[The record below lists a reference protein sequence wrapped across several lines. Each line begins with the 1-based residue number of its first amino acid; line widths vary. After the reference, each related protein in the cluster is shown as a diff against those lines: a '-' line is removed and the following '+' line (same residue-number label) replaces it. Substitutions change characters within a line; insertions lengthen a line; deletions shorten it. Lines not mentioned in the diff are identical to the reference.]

1 MELSENYYEALGVS
15 RDASQEEIK
24 KAYRKL
30 ALKWHPDKNL
40 NNREAA
46 EMNFKRLS
54 EAYEVLSDSNKR
66 TIYDKYGKDGLIN
79 GGGGGCNMDEG
90 SGFPPGAGFFGG
102 PFNMFGGGGSTF
114 GFSFRDPN
122 EVFREFFGSD
132 PFNDYF
138 ADMTGG
144 TSNAQH
150 SRNSQSG
157 SNVQG
162 GSSGGNSMFMN
173 PFGILGNLEGF
184 GGMVGVMGSSSAS
197 FGVSSGGPNV
207 KRISTS
213 VKTVGG
219 KKIETKKVFENGV
232 ETVTV
237 IENGKVKSKTVNGQA
252 QLTN

>member
-15 RDASQEEIK
+15 RNASQDEIK

-54 EAYEVLSDSNKR
+54 EAYEVLTDSNKR
-66 TIYDKYGKDGLIN
+66 AVYDKFGKDGLVN
-79 GGGGGCNMDEG
+79 GGGSGGFNTDG
-90 SGFPPGAGFFGG
+90 SGFPPGASFFGG
-102 PFNMFGGGGSTF
+102 AFNMFGGGGPSF

-144 TSNAQH
+144 TSNTQH
-150 SRNSQSG
+150 SGNSQDRNNG
-157 SNVQG
+157 QAR
-162 GSSGGNSMFMN
+162 SSGAGSMFMN
-173 PFGILGNLEGF
+173 PFDVLGGLEGF
-184 GGMVGVMGSSSAS
+184 GGMTGGSMSMSSSSAS
-197 FGVSSGGPNV
+197 GGGPNV

>member
-15 RDASQEEIK
+15 RDASQDEIK

-40 NNREAA
+40 SNREAA

-66 TIYDKYGKDGLIN
+66 ATYDNYGKDGLVN
-79 GGGGGCNMDEG
+79 GGGGCNMDG
-90 SGFPPGAGFFGG
+90 SGFPPGASFFGG
-102 PFNMFGGGGSTF
+102 AFNMFGGGPSF
-114 GFSFRDPN
+114 GFSFKDPN

-132 PFNDYF
+132 PFDHYF

-144 TSNAQH
+144 ASNTQH
-150 SRNSQSG
+150 SGNGQAG
-157 SNVQG
+157 NNGQA
-162 GSSGGNSMFMN
+162 GSSGPGPMFMS
-173 PFGILGNLEGF
+173 PFNVLSGLDGF
-184 GGMVGVMGSSSAS
+184 GGMMGSMSMSSTSAG
-197 FGVSSGGPNV
+197 FGGGGPNV

-232 ETVTV
+232 ETVIV